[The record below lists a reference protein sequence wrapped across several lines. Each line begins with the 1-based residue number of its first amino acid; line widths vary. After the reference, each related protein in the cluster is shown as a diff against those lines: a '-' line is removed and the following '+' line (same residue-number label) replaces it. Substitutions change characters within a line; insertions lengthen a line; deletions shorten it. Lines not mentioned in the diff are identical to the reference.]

1 MRSPPR
7 REPEP
12 IMRKG
17 RGAHKGSRVAT
28 KGATIPPSLP
38 HRELAPT
45 AVLLG
50 AMVRWGPGVR
60 WGARCQVGGQV
71 SGGGPGVMWR
81 RRRGPVGLTLSQ
93 LGTSRLCRQR

>member
-1 MRSPPR
+1 MEDRYLPSVSGSTASMRSPPR

-12 IMRKG
+12 MIRKG

-50 AMVRWGPGVR
+50 A
-60 WGARCQVGGQV
+60 RCQAGGQA
-71 SGGGPGVMWR
+71 SGGGGGVYYTLCI
-81 RRRGPVGLTLSQ
+81 VGLT
-93 LGTSRLCRQR
+93 